1 VPQGKDAVSIIIG
14 QEFLDCMPV
23 RQFVRTDKGWCEKM
37 VDLAEADSPDH
48 FRFVLSKGPTPAA
61 KICLRK
67 ELIPDLPDKPK
78 EWEGIEVSPE
88 AWLVA
93 QEIAKRVYAT
103 KGAALLI
110 DYGNDGHASDTLQ
123 ASSRRPCRAVA
134 SLLAPLSLAHAFYLS
149 PVCTSCLTVHGRANC
164 RRRAMVSNDQ
174 KHIRNTRAGT
184 KGPQAR
190 SCPVKT
196 RPV

>member
-1 VPQGKDAVSIIIG
+1 MPQAKDAVSIIIG

-23 RQFVRTDKGWCEKM
+23 RQFVKTDKGWCEKM
-37 VDLAEADSPDH
+37 VDVAEADSPH
-48 FRFVLSKGPTPAA
+48 HLRFVLSPGPTAAA

-78 EWEGIEVSPE
+78 EWQGVEVSPE
-88 AWLVA
+88 AWLAA

-123 ASSRRPCRAVA
+123 AFRAA
-134 SLLAPLSLAHAFYLS
+134 ARAWLLLRML
-149 PVCTSCLTVHGRANC
+149 
-164 RRRAMVSNDQ
+164 
-174 KHIRNTRAGT
+174 
-184 KGPQAR
+184 
-190 SCPVKT
+190 
-196 RPV
+196 